1 MVETSNDYLSAN
13 TIEHSADDTSVRPI
27 PPDSP
32 AYPSSLDTSA
42 QDISLPVDVQPQM
55 NIPRGASFESYHD
68 NPSITSLHSSTPL
81 LYTSF
86 EGPDIREDE
95 EDKCGLEDEDDGC
108 RMDRTSK
115 RYASK
120 LWIAIVISLFFFVI
134 ELIGGFIAGSLA
146 LLSDSFHL
154 LSDVVSFAISLLSI
168 YLARRPATKSLSYGY
183 HRAEI
188 LGALVS
194 IFLIWGLTG
203 YLCYEAYDRIQH
215 PIDVD
220 GKTMCFV
227 ASIGVAVNIVLMLV
241 LGHDHDHGHGHSG
254 HSHSHSHGSD
264 HGNSSVNVRAALLHV
279 LGDFLSS
286 LGVLISSIVI
296 MLDDSKTWVDPLC
309 TFFFSAL
316 VMATTFGIL
325 RSGIRVLMEATP
337 SHIDVHSVRKDLK
350 GIEGVKN
357 IHELHIWDLTVGRTT
372 LTCHLVLNPYDPDV
386 SAEPLVP
393 ATILSQARR
402 ILKQKYDISHVTIQ
416 IDS

>member
-1 MVETSNDYLSAN
+1 MVETSNDYLNAN
-13 TIEHSADDTSVRPI
+13 TFEHSADDTSVRPI

-42 QDISLPVDVQPQM
+42 QDTSLSVDNQSQM

-95 EDKCGLEDEDDGC
+95 EDKCGLEDEDEGC

-120 LWIAIVISLFFFVI
+120 LWIAIVISLSFFVI

-188 LGALVS
+188 LGALLS
-194 IFLIWGLTG
+194 IFMIWGLTG

-241 LGHDHDHGHGHSG
+241 LGHDHDHGNGG

-296 MLDDSKTWVDPLC
+296 MVDDSKTWVDPLC

-402 ILKQKYDISHVTIQ
+402 ILKQKYNISHVTIQ

>member
-1 MVETSNDYLSAN
+1 MVETSNDYLNAN

-120 LWIAIVISLFFFVI
+120 LWIAIVISLLFFVI

-154 LSDVVSFAISLLSI
+154 LSGKRSTNYCSFV
-168 YLARRPATKSLSYGY
+168 
-183 HRAEI
+183 E
-188 LGALVS
+188 
-194 IFLIWGLTG
+194 F
-203 YLCYEAYDRIQH
+203 
-215 PIDVD
+215 
-220 GKTMCFV
+220 
-227 ASIGVAVNIVLMLV
+227 NIC
-241 LGHDHDHGHGHSG
+241 
-254 HSHSHSHGSD
+254 
-264 HGNSSVNVRAALLHV
+264 
-279 LGDFLSS
+279 
-286 LGVLISSIVI
+286 II
-296 MLDDSKTWVDPLC
+296 K
-309 TFFFSAL
+309 FFPFKQ
-316 VMATTFGIL
+316 
-325 RSGIRVLMEATP
+325 IRC
-337 SHIDVHSVRKDLK
+337 S
-350 GIEGVKN
+350 
-357 IHELHIWDLTVGRTT
+357 
-372 LTCHLVLNPYDPDV
+372 
-386 SAEPLVP
+386 
-393 ATILSQARR
+393 
-402 ILKQKYDISHVTIQ
+402 
-416 IDS
+416 